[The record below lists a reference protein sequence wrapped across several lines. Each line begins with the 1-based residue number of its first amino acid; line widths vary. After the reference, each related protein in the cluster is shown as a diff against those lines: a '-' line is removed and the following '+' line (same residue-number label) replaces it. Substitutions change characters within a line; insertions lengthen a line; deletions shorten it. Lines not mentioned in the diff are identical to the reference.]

1 MVKSMTGFGR
11 HKEVIDGR
19 DILCEVKSVNSR
31 YLDANIKLPR
41 LYSPLEDRVKKL
53 ASGYISRGK
62 LDIYISVESITGEK
76 TNLSIN
82 REYLD
87 SYVKLLGKIKNEY
100 NLVGEITLPM
110 ISLKNEVFIVRKV
123 DEDLE
128 AVWQA
133 FEKVVK
139 EAFAH
144 FVMMRIAE
152 GEKLQADILGNL
164 AELERLAKLISD
176 RAPDSVRTSNEKMK
190 ARVTELLGAI
200 PVDEA
205 RLLTECAV
213 FADKTDI
220 NEELARL
227 GSHFSQFKAV
237 FKEEVP
243 VGRKLDFLVQELNR
257 EINTIGSKANDSDI
271 AKYVID
277 AKCAIER
284 IREQIQNIE

>member
-1 MVKSMTGFGR
+1 MIKSMTGFGR
-11 HKEVIDGR
+11 YKEVIDGR

-31 YLDANIKLPR
+31 YLDASIKMPR
-41 LYSPLEDRVKKL
+41 LFSPLEDRVKQL

-76 TNLSIN
+76 INLSIN
-82 REYLD
+82 KEYLD
-87 SYVKLLGKIKNEY
+87 SYIKLLGEIKNEY
-100 NLVGEITLPM
+100 NVIGEITLPM
-110 ISLKNEVFIVRKV
+110 IASKNEVFNVRKV
-123 DEDLE
+123 DDDLE

-133 FEKVVK
+133 IEKVVK
-139 EAFAH
+139 EAFSQ
-144 FVMMRIAE
+144 FVDMRVAE
-152 GEKLQADILGNL
+152 GKKLQADILGNL
-164 AELERLAKLISD
+164 SELERLAKLISV
-176 RAPDSVRTSNEKMK
+176 RALESVKVSNEKMK
-190 ARVTELLGAI
+190 SRVAELMGAI

-220 NEELARL
+220 NEELTRL

-237 FKEEVP
+237 FGEVVP

-257 EINTIGSKANDSDI
+257 EINTIGSKANDSEI
-271 AKYVID
+271 ARYVID
-277 AKCAIER
+277 AKCAVER

>member
-1 MVKSMTGFGR
+1 MIKSMTGFGR
-11 HKEVIDGR
+11 YKEVIDGR

-41 LYSPLEDRVKKL
+41 LYSPLEDRVKQL

-82 REYLD
+82 KEYLD
-87 SYVKLLGKIKNEY
+87 SYLKLLSEIKDEY
-100 NLVGEITLPM
+100 QLNGDVTLPL
-110 ISLKNEVFIVRKV
+110 IANKSEVFVVRKV

-128 AVWQA
+128 SVWLA
-133 FEKVVK
+133 IEKVAK
-139 EAFAH
+139 EAFRQ
-144 FVMMRIAE
+144 FIEMRFYE
-152 GEKLQADILGNL
+152 GTKLQADIVGNL
-164 AELERLAKLISD
+164 EEIEKLAALISV
-176 RAPDSVRTSNEKMK
+176 RAPESVRAGNERMK
-190 ARVTELLGAI
+190 TRVAELLGAV
-200 PVDEA
+200 PVDET

-220 NEELARL
+220 NEELTRL
-227 GSHFSQFKAV
+227 GSHFSQFKSIL
-237 FKEEVP
+237 KEEVP

-257 EINTIGSKANDSDI
+257 EVNTIGSKANDSEI
-271 AKYVID
+271 ARNVID
-277 AKCAIER
+277 AKCAVER